1 MGTRGR
7 ASPVDDEDAS
17 RVEAS
22 PAAVISTPRSVAS
35 SSAGRSP
42 RARRRNTRH
51 RDSTAGVRS
60 SGVRGDPIVRPA
72 LRRKHAARNHGGKH
86 VPHIHAPDANAR
98 RGGQRHHRA
107 PARVR
112 HHARRHRGKS
122 PRWTECQTDDVDR
135 RRTTGASM
143 MDDAF
148 QPCTRRLVPR
158 RAGVV
163 RVRTSPRVPSP
174 PPPSLP
180 LPRVHS
186 TMSSSSNTSLGSYCP
201 STSLVPRRLRLLFRR
216 RRRAR
221 SPWPSSRMHA
231 DRSAPPP
238 RGSPPSI
245 NSRRR
250 ERAHRCTTRSP
261 PVPRR
266 TRRPPRST
274 YAWETTA
281 PGNP

>member
-1 MGTRGR
+1 MSLKNRSSDLERRSRGNGENPGCRRWGRAGR

-35 SSAGRSP
+35 SSAGRFAARPAQKHPPP
-42 RARRRNTRH
+42 RLDRWR
-51 RDSTAGVRS
+51 SIS

-98 RGGQRHHRA
+98 RGGHA
-107 PARVR
+107 PPPAR
-112 HHARRHRGKS
+112 RRVCVTTRDATVENHRDGQSAK
-122 PRWTECQTDDVDR
+122 TDDVDDR

-174 PPPSLP
+174 PSPSLSP

-186 TMSSSSNTSLGSYCP
+186 TMSSSSNTSLGSY
-201 STSLVPRRLRLLFRR
+201 SSLHLARPAAVASPLPATTTRPDPLGHPREMPRRSKRP
-216 RRRAR
+216 RRRAALLH
-221 SPWPSSRMHA
+221 P
-231 DRSAPPP
+231 
-238 RGSPPSI
+238 
-245 NSRRR
+245 
-250 ERAHRCTTRSP
+250 
-261 PVPRR
+261 
-266 TRRPPRST
+266 
-274 YAWETTA
+274 
-281 PGNP
+281 

>member
-1 MGTRGR
+1 MSSGWGRAGR

-35 SSAGRSP
+35 SSAGRFAARPAQKHPPP
-42 RARRRNTRH
+42 RLDRWR
-51 RDSTAGVRS
+51 SIS

-98 RGGQRHHRA
+98 RGGHA
-107 PARVR
+107 PPPAR
-112 HHARRHRGKS
+112 RRVCVTTRDATVENHRDGQSAK
-122 PRWTECQTDDVDR
+122 TDDVDDR

-174 PPPSLP
+174 PSPSLSP
-180 LPRVHS
+180 SPSRSLHHVVVVEHFPGFVLVPPPRSSRGGCV
-186 TMSSSSNTSLGSYCP
+186 SSSGDDDVPDPLGHP
-201 STSLVPRRLRLLFRR
+201 REMPRRSKRP
-216 RRRAR
+216 RRRAALLH
-221 SPWPSSRMHA
+221 P
-231 DRSAPPP
+231 
-238 RGSPPSI
+238 
-245 NSRRR
+245 
-250 ERAHRCTTRSP
+250 
-261 PVPRR
+261 
-266 TRRPPRST
+266 
-274 YAWETTA
+274 
-281 PGNP
+281 